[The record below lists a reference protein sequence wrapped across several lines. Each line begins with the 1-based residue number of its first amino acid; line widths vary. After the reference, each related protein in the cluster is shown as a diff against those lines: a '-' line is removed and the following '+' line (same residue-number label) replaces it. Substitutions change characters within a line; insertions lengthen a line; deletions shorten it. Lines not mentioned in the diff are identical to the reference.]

1 MQNARGQRPYMVYA
15 PVQTDRTGDS
25 IKELVKEFDQFLGDK
40 PADLLEL
47 DKVVKNNV
55 RSLPGQ
61 YETAGA
67 VLNSMLS
74 NQRFGRSDDY
84 VPSLKAKY
92 EGLNLEN
99 IQGAAEEVLNPD
111 KLIWLVIGDRAEIE
125 SQLSELN
132 LGEIEVMDADGNL
145 VE

>member
-1 MQNARGQRPYMVYA
+1 
-15 PVQTDRTGDS
+15 
-25 IKELVKEFDQFLGDK
+25 
-40 PADLLEL
+40 
-47 DKVVKNNV
+47 
-55 RSLPGQ
+55 
-61 YETAGA
+61 
-67 VLNSMLS
+67 MLS